1 MSKLRVT
8 FEKGE
13 AIRYIGHLDILRSFV
28 RAMRRANIPL
38 KYSEGFNP
46 HAVMTFI
53 LPMGVGVTSA
63 CEIVDISLRED
74 IPTDD
79 FINSFNNVTQDGG
92 IKIISAEYTDEKMP
106 VIQKAEY
113 VIDIISESDINIKEI
128 EQAFDM
134 NEIMVEKKSKKT
146 VSLINIQEHIFEKEI
161 ISCDK
166 NRVILRLVI
175 SAGNTFNVK
184 PSVAVNAI
192 SSVCESLNPVA
203 VMPKRTKFI
212 FEE

>member
-53 LPMGVGVTSA
+53 LPMGVGVTSS

-74 IPTDD
+74 MPVND
-79 FINSFNNVTQDGG
+79 FIEAFNNVTQDGG
-92 IKIISAEYTDEKMP
+92 LKIISAEYTDTKMP
-106 VIQKAEY
+106 VIQRAEY
-113 VIDIISESDINIKEI
+113 VIEIISETEINGNELKKAFEMKDIP
-128 EQAFDM
+128 
-134 NEIMVEKKSKKT
+134 VEKKSKKT
-146 VSLINIQEHIFEKEI
+146 VSMINMAEHMFEKEI

-166 NRVILRLVI
+166 NNAVIRLVI
-175 SAGNTFNVK
+175 SAGNTFNIK

-192 SSVCESLNPVA
+192 ASVCDSLNPLA
-203 VMPKRTKFI
+203 VKPKRTRFI
-212 FEE
+212 FE